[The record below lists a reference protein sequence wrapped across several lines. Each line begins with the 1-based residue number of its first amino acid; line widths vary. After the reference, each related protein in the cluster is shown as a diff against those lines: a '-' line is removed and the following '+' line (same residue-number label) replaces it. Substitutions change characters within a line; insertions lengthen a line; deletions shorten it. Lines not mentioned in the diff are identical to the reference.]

1 MKECT
6 DPTLP
11 PVGSLWRHKD
21 GERRFVVGVIW
32 PHGFNC
38 KPRIHFACP
47 TRFKG
52 LKVSLADWLAW
63 QADAVRI
70 DREEA

>member
-1 MKECT
+1 MP
-6 DPTLP
+6 DLP
-11 PVGSLWRHKD
+11 EVSSLWLHES

>member
-1 MKECT
+1 MP
-6 DPTLP
+6 DQLP

-21 GERRFVVGVIW
+21 GERRNVQIVNDMPSHECV
-32 PHGFNC
+32 GFNDQEHMDIYRRLATSWC
-38 KPRIHFACP
+38 
-47 TRFKG
+47 T
-52 LKVSLADWLAW
+52 LADWLAW